1 MKRLLGMA
9 VLAGLAGCV
18 TMQPQA
24 VEYKIA
30 SNFNSEFARNQ
41 IADGLGEINGTAFL
55 KQQGGGVV
63 TCAGQDVHLFPV
75 TEYASDRVLLLYGG
89 LPSLNR
95 TVSQDIRNVLNKKTS
110 FVPDPPEY
118 KEHSKITKCDANGE
132 FQFSQVKDGE
142 YYINTAVFWR
152 VQAYQGGQLLAY
164 AKVENG
170 KSPRIIMTR

>member
-1 MKRLLGMA
+1 MKRLLGIA
-9 VLAGLAGCV
+9 VLAGLTGCV
-18 TMQPQA
+18 TMQPKEM
-24 VEYKIA
+24 EYKIA
-30 SNFNSEFARNQ
+30 SDFNIEFARNQ

-55 KQQGGGVV
+55 TQKGGGVV

-75 TEYASDRVLLLYGG
+75 TEYASDRVSYLYGG

-95 TVSQDIRNVLNKKTS
+95 TVTQNIRNVLNRKPS

-118 KEHSKITKCDANGE
+118 KEYSKVTKCDANGE

-142 YYINTAVFWR
+142 YYINTAVYW
-152 VQAYQGGQLLAY
+152 QAQTYQGGLLLTR
-164 AKVENG
+164 AKVEDG